1 MPTAAE
7 FDSWAT
13 ELETMRDDLSTVNRV
28 TPDHAPR
35 TIMRGTENEQS
46 VITAVEQITGNASSA
61 SIHLGALATL
71 CRDRA
76 RACAWYTDL
85 YRDWERDIRRYG
97 EVAAVADGFMGSPP
111 RQPSKPGAWAEV
123 G

>member
-7 FDSWAT
+7 FDGWAT
-13 ELETMRDDLSTVNRV
+13 ELATMRDDLATINRV

-76 RACAWYTDL
+76 RACERYTDL
-85 YRDWERDIRRYG
+85 YRDWENGMERYID
-97 EVAAVADGFMGSPP
+97 AAATSEGFMGSPP